1 MRAWKRAWKRRN
13 SKVRDKCARR
23 SGGSERNIKAEVKM
37 INVKRMRKDIME
49 IELNMNEK
57 EENKGVGDKCVRR
70 GHYNETPGSE

>member
-1 MRAWKRAWKRRN
+1 
-13 SKVRDKCARR
+13 
-23 SGGSERNIKAEVKM
+23 M

-57 EENKGVGDKCVRR
+57 EENKGVRDKCARR

>member
-1 MRAWKRAWKRRN
+1 MKINEIGELQR
-13 SKVRDKCARR
+13 VRCNCVRL

-57 EENKGVGDKCVRR
+57 EENKGVRDKCVRR